1 MTAGVLAMRVGILG
15 LGAMGSAMAARLL
28 SAGHEV
34 RAYDP
39 DEAAMAGL
47 VRLGAERAATP
58 FQAATDCEVLLVIV
72 RDATQAEAALFGP
85 DGAAAGI
92 PGGATVWLAS
102 TVPPAFAEE
111 TANRLLASATHLLDG
126 PVSGGAAGAAAGEL
140 AAIIAGDEA
149 AMAAVRPL
157 LPVIARHIFEVSGRA
172 GDASRAKMVNQLLT
186 ATHIVATAEALT
198 LGMTSGL
205 DPALLYRIICASSG
219 TSRMFETK
227 APIMLSGDATS
238 GPRLAIFEKDLQII
252 LAEAASLACAIPLA
266 RAVSRVVASALA
278 SEGGGITDSSVIQ
291 AYRRQNGQEF
301 GEWP

>member
-1 MTAGVLAMRVGILG
+1 MALHEPRDETRHALADLRTCRQCRVVDHGDDPVL
-15 LGAMGSAMAARLL
+15 
-28 SAGHEV
+28 
-34 RAYDP
+34 P
-39 DEAAMAGL
+39 
-47 VRLGAERAATP
+47 
-58 FQAATDCEVLLVIV
+58 
-72 RDATQAEAALFGP
+72 
-85 DGAAAGI
+85 
-92 PGGATVWLAS
+92 
-102 TVPPAFAEE
+102 
-111 TANRLLASATHLLDG
+111 
-126 PVSGGAAGAAAGEL
+126 
-140 AAIIAGDEA
+140 
-149 AMAAVRPL
+149 
-157 LPVIARHIFEVSGRA
+157 GRA
-172 GDASRAKMVNQLLT
+172 SLADASRCRGDGGCGYSKRR
-186 ATHIVATAEALT
+186 ALT

-266 RAVSRVVASALA
+266 HAVSRVVASALA